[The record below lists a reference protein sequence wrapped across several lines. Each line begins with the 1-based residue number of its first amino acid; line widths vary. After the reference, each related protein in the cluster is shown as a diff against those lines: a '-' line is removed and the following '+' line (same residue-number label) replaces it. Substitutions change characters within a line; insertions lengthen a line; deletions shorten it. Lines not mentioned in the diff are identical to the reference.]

1 MLNSTNLSVFHAANA
16 VNTLCPYTPPPPPPP
31 PPPPIRAHAHARA
44 RKRIQSAPPRT
55 SVNRLYNYGLSLL
68 YTAAVW
74 LILPVAAIAQEA
86 ENSPETAVGTAEA
99 APDPDGTAAKEPTDR
114 PAIAVYVAGDSIPK
128 TTKDAL
134 STFLLDALV
143 NSGDYRAIERSESVL
158 AEIDREHAKQRDGSV
173 DDAQIS
179 LIGKQAGVRFV
190 CVATITPTLGS
201 YQVSARVIDVETA
214 AVAASGVSASPL
226 ESLTDLKQV
235 SAAVVYK
242 MLGVRMKTEE
252 NFELLTANEK
262 TALEHSIQQTV
273 QETMRAKQPWRKSFW
288 VALSADV
295 AGAGVLGI
303 GLYKEMNV
311 RDLIGKGRYSESKR
325 AETARDVCYVAGT
338 VILLSGISIHI
349 FF

>member
-1 MLNSTNLSVFHAANA
+1 
-16 VNTLCPYTPPPPPPP
+16 
-31 PPPPIRAHAHARA
+31 
-44 RKRIQSAPPRT
+44 
-55 SVNRLYNYGLSLL
+55 
-68 YTAAVW
+68 
-74 LILPVAAIAQEA
+74 LPVAALAQEA
-86 ENSPETAVGTAEA
+86 ENSSKTAVNPANTATETVVGDA
-99 APDPDGTAAKEPTDR
+99 VDAVPDPDAAATAAKEPTDK

-214 AVAASGVSASPL
+214 AVTASGVSASPL

-252 NFELLTANEK
+252 NFELLTADEK

-273 QETMRAKQPWRKSFW
+273 QETMRTKQPWRKSFW
-288 VALSADV
+288 IALSADV
-295 AGAGVLGI
+295 AGAGIFGI
-303 GLYKEMNV
+303 GLYEEMNV
-311 RDLIGKGRYSESKR
+311 KSLIDKGKYSESKK
-325 AETARDVCYVAGT
+325 AEPVRDACYIIGT